1 MDAAKIPNW
10 FWATLAVIVVGTI
23 AAVMYCNSTSSL
35 YNQTIKNDL
44 TTANNQN
51 TNTSTSNPTPNQSTT
66 STTTETP
73 MQSSN
78 IFDTFGMLINM

>member
-23 AAVMYCNSTSSL
+23 AAVMYCNSTSFL
-35 YNQTIKNDL
+35 YNQNIKNDL
-44 TTANNQN
+44 TTANNQ
-51 TNTSTSNPTPNQSTT
+51 NTSTSNPTPNQSTT
-66 STTTETP
+66 VTTTETP